1 MNAARSNIVRLAI
14 FALLAIAPAN
24 ATEPR
29 VYDCKGEKVEVTY
42 FDHHG
47 GEVTVYQIS
56 MDIENGRA
64 YRYVRNHLV
73 VKDGPRRPL
82 TIRFEPDPPQR
93 KGVATPRNPSRLVV
107 LPRLTVNG
115 HSCRQTSH
123 HEGDGE

>member
-1 MNAARSNIVRLAI
+1 MAFAAAM
-14 FALLAIAPAN
+14 LLVTLPAN

-29 VYDCKGEKVEVTY
+29 VYDCKDGEVSVKY
-42 FDHHG
+42 YDHHG

-56 MDIENGRA
+56 MDIGNGRA
-64 YRYVRNHLV
+64 WRYVRNHLV

-82 TIRFEPDPPQR
+82 TIRFEPDPPQK
-93 KGVATPRNPSRLVV
+93 KGVATARDPSKLLV

-115 HSCRQTSH
+115 HPCRQTSS